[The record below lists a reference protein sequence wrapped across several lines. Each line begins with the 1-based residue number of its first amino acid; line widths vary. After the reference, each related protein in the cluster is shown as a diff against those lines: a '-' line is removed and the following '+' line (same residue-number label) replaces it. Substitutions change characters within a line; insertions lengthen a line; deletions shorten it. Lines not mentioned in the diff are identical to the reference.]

1 MPISRLS
8 ENLINQIA
16 AGEVVERPASVLK
29 ELIENALDA
38 RATRIDITLEE
49 GGRGL
54 IQVRDNGCGIPA
66 GELVLAVTRHA
77 TSKISTIDDLLAVQ
91 TFGFRG
97 EALPSV
103 ASVSHF
109 QIASCPATQQH
120 GTQLR
125 VDGGRLLS
133 PEPCSHPQG
142 TTVQVRDLFYNVPA
156 RRKFLR
162 AERTELALIEDLL
175 RALVLVQADL
185 EVRVT
190 HNGKLLRRYQGEKD
204 GPLNRLKQTF
214 GDEFALQSLRLERN
228 DSQLHLSGWLG
239 LPQVARSSAD
249 RQFLFVN
256 RRWVRDRRIAYAAK
270 MAYRDV
276 LYNGRQPSYV
286 LFLDLD
292 PHLVDVNAH
301 PTKQEVRFRNAQAV
315 HDFVFRTLE
324 NVLAQTRATVRVDR
338 PPPSTNAPTL
348 AARTSGG
355 YVGSPPWRSEP
366 AMGLQLADAPAAY
379 AALYRDRSEQ
389 APLKLAPG
397 RAEPANPAELARQEE
412 AATDPIP
419 PLGFALAQ
427 LHGVYILA
435 QNAQGLVVVD
445 MHAAHERIYY
455 ERLKHA
461 FDRDGLCMQP
471 LLVPITLTVGE
482 GEADTL
488 ERNAELLT
496 KMALDVTRSGP
507 GTVIVR
513 ALPAVIRHVDP
524 AALIHNVISDLRTFG
539 QTRQVEEA
547 RDTMLATM
555 ACHGAV
561 RANHSLTP
569 AEMNALLRE
578 METTERSGQC
588 NHGRPTVTRFSLA
601 EMDQWFLR
609 GR

>member
-38 RATRIDITLEE
+38 QATRIDITLEE
-49 GGRGL
+49 GGRRL
-54 IQVRDNGCGIPA
+54 IQIRDNGSGIPA
-66 GELVLAVTRHA
+66 EELVLAVTRHA
-77 TSKISTIDDLLAVQ
+77 TSKISTLDDLLGVQ

-109 QIASCPATQQH
+109 QIASCPSTQEH
-120 GTQLR
+120 GMLLR
-125 VDGGRLLS
+125 VDGGRLVS

-185 EVRVT
+185 EVRVI
-190 HNGKLLRRYQGEKD
+190 HNGKLLRHYQGETD
-204 GPLNRLKQTF
+204 GRLNRLKQSF
-214 GDEFALQSLRLERN
+214 GDEFVDQSLCLERA
-228 DSQLHLSGWLG
+228 DAQVHLSGWLG
-239 LPQVARSSAD
+239 LPQVARSAAD

-256 RRWVRDRRIAYAAK
+256 RRWVRDRRIAHAVK

-286 LFLDLD
+286 LFVDLD

-301 PTKQEVRFRNAQAV
+301 PTKQEVRFRNAQWL

-324 NVLAQTRATVRVDR
+324 NVLAQTRATVSVD
-338 PPPSTNAPTL
+338 PLPTT
-348 AARTSGG
+348 AYVGTRGARTGVAS
-355 YVGSPPWRSEP
+355 VGAPPWRSEP
-366 AMGLQLADAPAAY
+366 ALDLQLVDAPAAY
-379 AALYRDRSEQ
+379 AALYGDQGEQVSRD
-389 APLKLAPG
+389 LAQG
-397 RAEPANPAELARQEE
+397 SADPAKPTEVARREGP
-412 AATDPIP
+412 ATDPIP
-419 PLGFALAQ
+419 PLGFALGQ
-427 LHGVYILA
+427 LHGIYILA
-435 QNAQGLVVVD
+435 QNAQGLVIVD

-455 ERLKHA
+455 ERLKRA

-488 ERNAELLT
+488 EHNAELLT

-513 ALPAVIRHVDP
+513 ALPALIRHVEP
-524 AALIHNVISDLRTFG
+524 AALIHNVISDLRTHG

-547 RDTMLATM
+547 RNTMLATM

-561 RANHSLTP
+561 RANHRLTP